1 MPVKLIA
8 KVASHHLAD
17 SPIFVILFCL
27 VIASAALII
36 TIGPMAAQ
44 QHKKRKEPLKMWL
57 SLQNV
62 QIGINGISV
71 DADLIVKNNNQKIV
85 TLEEIT
91 LYFTENSEI
100 HALEVS
106 VYGATLPSE
115 LKPYQELDLGLNGL
129 ADRPLMEGIEA
140 EAWVICNIEGQAIE
154 SRHTLF
160 TM

>member
-27 VIASAALII
+27 VVTSAALII

-44 QHKKRKEPLKMWL
+44 QMWL

-71 DADLIVKNNNQKIV
+71 DADLIVKNNNQKVV

-91 LYFTENSEI
+91 LYFTENNEI

>member
-27 VIASAALII
+27 VVTSAALII

-71 DADLIVKNNNQKIV
+71 DADLIVKNNNQKVV

-91 LYFTENSEI
+91 LYFTENNEI
-100 HALEVS
+100 HANLDRLVPIHTNLNQCWLDVISLCTMIPEI
-106 VYGATLPSE
+106 YNPLITLHHSCVF
-115 LKPYQELDLGLNGL
+115 QTGR
-129 ADRPLMEGIEA
+129 RPHRA
-140 EAWVICNIEGQAIE
+140 
-154 SRHTLF
+154 RTRR
-160 TM
+160 